1 VWLLL
6 CPRDYLSSFMKIG
19 AVLLLAVGV
28 IVVNPHL
35 RMPAVTPYIHGGG
48 PVFPGTLFPYV
59 FITIACGAIS
69 GFHSLIASGTTPKMI
84 DRERDIL
91 PISYGAMVLEGFV
104 GVIALVAACAL
115 HPNDYFA
122 INARPEVFAKLGLA
136 VQNLHVLEAQVG
148 ETLAG
153 RPGGAVSLAV
163 GMPSPPSRSCAG

>member
-1 VWLLL
+1 MIL
-6 CPRDYLSSFMKIG
+6 
-19 AVLLLAVGV
+19 
-28 IVVNPHL
+28 VNPQL
-35 RMPAVTPYIHGGG
+35 QMPAITPFIHGGG

-115 HPNDYFA
+115 HPGDYFA
-122 INARPEVFAKLGLA
+122 INAPPEVFAKLGHA
-136 VQNLHVLEAQVG
+136 RCRTCTRSRRRSARQ
-148 ETLAG
+148 LAG
-153 RPGGAVSLAV
+153 AAGRRGRRSRSAWRRSSARC
-163 GMPSPPSRSCAG
+163 RSCAG